1 MSSIMAMALAAS
13 IFAAPVQISVNP
25 VAVRAGATADIV
37 ITWGQT
43 MPAGATLQWTATA
56 GDAHSDGAGG
66 YVYVAPADPG
76 RVFIHLAVN
85 TAQGLWGECAVPVQ
99 VYRQFIILKSDDF
112 GVTSAG
118 NLQRYTAYIDSLGS
132 RGVKTSVGMFASG
145 CVNPTA
151 DLVAKV
157 TAWRESGLVEFFN
170 HGYDHLYYLPTGMKG
185 TADAASLGDDLRDK
199 NYPAGTTYEF
209 QGRPYAEQLDHLTRA
224 QQTILDTYGF
234 QMRTFGAPFNK
245 IDSNTKLAVQALGQF
260 NMWYFGPPDP
270 NVYSVSRGGGEIE
283 ASTGVPSLSTYTTT
297 HDLSR
302 DLVVLQH
309 HPAGQAFRDNWSE
322 FIGILE
328 QIHTDEGTYILPGEY
343 ADLMM
348 HNMLPAD
355 PTAAIADPALECAL
369 RAALGQ
375 WTGTLDPASLA
386 GLTTLQW
393 ANQAS
398 KIRSLGG
405 IGACGALR
413 QLDLRGNDVT
423 SIAPLVSLWQAIG
436 GEMNVLLQGN
446 PLSDHITCN
455 QIPLLDAKGL
465 HISATSPCDNVLLTL
480 VVDGQG
486 ALDPA
491 SGDHTVPRN
500 TPLTVGATP
509 APGWK
514 FVSWEG
520 APEAVPGSPKLSIVP
535 AAHRSITAHFAKMS
549 GFPVAV
555 SAVTNGA
562 VAVTPTQPEDGYTSG
577 STVTVTATANDGYV
591 FKAWTGDLKGSTT
604 NPATLVVN
612 AVKTVGAEFSAAPPA
627 NIKTAAQQLLDG
639 FAAADTDNSGG
650 LSFAEASAAVRGLTR
665 DQFSMLDV
673 DADGQLT
680 QDDLNQ
686 LIAANPGGC
695 TCAKADFTLDGLKG
709 RLADMFLFGLALLA
723 LLAFSVHKPRA

>member
-1 MSSIMAMALAAS
+1 MAMALAAS

-37 ITWGQT
+37 ITWAQP

-99 VYRQFIILKSDDF
+99 VYRQFIILKADDF
-112 GVTSAG
+112 GVTSVE
-118 NLQRYTAYIDSLGS
+118 NLQRYTSYIDSLAS
-132 RGVKTSVGMFASG
+132 RGVKTSVGMIASG

-151 DLVAKV
+151 DLRAKV

-170 HGYDHLYYLPTGMKG
+170 HGYDHAYYTPTGTKG
-185 TADAASLGDDLRDK
+185 ASDAALLGDDLRDK
-199 NYPAGTTYEF
+199 DYPAGTTYEF

-234 QMRTFGAPFNK
+234 QMHTFGAPFNK
-245 IDSNTKLAVQALGQF
+245 IDSNTTLAVQALGQF

-283 ASTGVPSLSTYTTT
+283 VSTSVPSLSTYTTT
-297 HDLSR
+297 HDLTR
-302 DLVVLQH
+302 DVVVLQH
-309 HPAGQAFRDNWSE
+309 HPAGKAFHDNWSE

-328 QIHTDEGTYILPGEY
+328 QIHTDEGTYVLPGEY

-355 PTAAIADPALECAL
+355 PTATIADPSLECAL

-386 GLTTLQW
+386 GLATLQW
-393 ANQAS
+393 TNPTS
-398 KIRSLGG
+398 KIHSLRG

-413 QLDLRGNDVT
+413 QLDLRGNNISD
-423 SIAPLVSLWQAIG
+423 IAPLVSLWQAIG
-436 GEMNVLLQGN
+436 GEMTVQLQDN
-446 PLSDHITCN
+446 PLSDDVTCN
-455 QIPLLDAKGL
+455 ELPALDAKGL

-480 VVDGQG
+480 AVDGQG
-486 ALDPA
+486 TLDPA
-491 SGDHTVPRN
+491 AGDHAVPRN
-500 TPLTVGATP
+500 TTLVVHATP
-509 APGWK
+509 AAGWR

-520 APEAVPGSPKLSIVP
+520 APEATSGSPVLSIAP
-535 AAHRSITAHFAKMS
+535 STHRSITAHFVKMN
-549 GFPVAV
+549 GFAV
-555 SAVTNGA
+555 VVNTAANGT
-562 VAVTPTQPEDGYTSG
+562 VAVTPAQPEDGYQAGT
-577 STVTVTATANDGYV
+577 TVTVTATANDGYA
-591 FKAWTGDLKGSTT
+591 FKAWTDDLEGTT
-604 NPATLVVN
+604 ANPATLVVD
-612 AVKTVGAEFSAAPPA
+612 ATKTVGAEFSVAPPA

-639 FAAADTDNSGG
+639 FAAADTDSSGG
-650 LSFAEASAAVRGLTR
+650 LSFAEASAAVAGLTQ
-665 DQFSMLDV
+665 DQFSILDV

-686 LIAANPGGC
+686 LLGTDSGGC
-695 TCAKADFTLDGLKG
+695 SCTKSTFTLDGLKG
-709 RLADMFLFGLALLA
+709 RLADLFLSGLALMT
-723 LLAFSVHKPRA
+723 LLAFSANKPRA